1 MTCILPKNPLAVR
14 LWQFGNFCDI
24 QYNCRLALALDDDFL
39 ALLDFSEK
47 LGKVALRLFEGI
59 RHDSSMGRG
68 WGEVNEDMPRC
79 ALVHP
84 FRLKK
89 L

>member
-1 MTCILPKNPLAVR
+1 
-14 LWQFGNFCDI
+14 
-24 QYNCRLALALDDDFL
+24 
-39 ALLDFSEK
+39 
-47 LGKVALRLFEGI
+47 LFEGI